1 MPRPGGIL
9 HFSLLLLYNKMKEAC
24 MDATSYLETLPLR
37 NIAKYPEGPPKDT
50 VPFTGF
56 PQQYPSDKY
65 KLILVNDPLGDNP
78 MVMEFKL
85 DDVLYAEEVHSAV
98 TEAGEGVPLVKLWIR
113 RGAKGIV
120 MEPFEVQDPIRFV
133 NKTSGIGT
141 EQRNRFLAE

>member
-1 MPRPGGIL
+1 
-9 HFSLLLLYNKMKEAC
+9 

-50 VPFTGF
+50 VPFIGF

-65 KLILVNDPLGDNP
+65 KLILIKDPLGDNP

-85 DDVLYAEEVHSAV
+85 DDILYAEEVHSAV

-133 NKTSGIGT
+133 NKTSGTGT
-141 EQRNRFLAE
+141 EQRVRFPAE